1 MEHSISHFLEIF
13 AAAFD
18 HQQFE
23 KLTFSKPRSAA
34 KTAALRNV
42 YARGVLLR
50 GAWQIQLTY
59 RYETRDEFKNFTVE
73 QAVAVFKDLLENSFQ
88 NADLLT
94 DEMDWT
100 LTTHPKI
107 NLKNKKKVKNSEK
120 NANILGG
127 GIATHDHHKKRL
139 IAPDAPY
146 LNALDIATT
155 DGHVTP
161 TGQKKYKQIN
171 KYIEIIAAV
180 LKEKSLPQTPT
191 VVDMGSG
198 KGYLTFALYD
208 FLQQIDA
215 NPKVFGIE
223 LRPHLVEFGNQLA
236 TKIGYENLKFEAK
249 DINDFSGKMD
259 LLIALHACDVATD
272 VAIAKGMEADAEIIV
287 VAPCCHKQIRKAMT
301 SAGIFEPMVQHGILR
316 ERMAEMLTDTIRAL
330 ILEENGYQTKVF
342 EFISMEHTAKN
353 VMIVATKKSKKN
365 EKIAAQSRAEIEAL
379 KQQFGIENHFLD
391 TILNKK

>member
-1 MEHSISHFLEIF
+1 MEHSILHFLQIF
-13 AAAFD
+13 ETTFEN
-18 HQQFE
+18 QQFE
-23 KLTFSKPRSAA
+23 KLTFSKPRVAA

-59 RYETRDEFKNFTVE
+59 RYETRDEFKNFMPEKAITV
-73 QAVAVFKDLLENSFQ
+73 FRDLLENSFQ

-94 DEMDWT
+94 HEMDWNIA
-100 LTTHPKI
+100 THPKI
-107 NLKNKKKVKNSEK
+107 KIKNKKKLKNLEK

-127 GIATHDHHKKRL
+127 GIATHDHNKKRL

-146 LNALDIATT
+146 LNALDISTA

-180 LKEKSLPQTPT
+180 LKEKPLPHKPI

-208 FLQQIDA
+208 FLQQLDVS
-215 NPKVFGIE
+215 PQVFGIE
-223 LRPHLVEFGNQLA
+223 LRHNLVDFCNQL
-236 TKIGYENLKFEAK
+236 TTRIGYENLNFEAK
-249 DINDFSGKMD
+249 DIHDFSGKMD

-272 VAIAKGMEADAEIIV
+272 IAIAKGIEANAEIII
-287 VAPCCHKQIRKAMT
+287 VAPCCHKQIRQSMT

-353 VMIVATKKSKKN
+353 VMIVATKMLKKDIKN
-365 EKIAAQSRAEIEAL
+365 AARSRAQIEAL

-391 TILNKK
+391 AILK